1 MINMLENITFK
12 TELSDII
19 TIEEIS
25 ILFDSIANK
34 YSTELVSLGMY
45 PELNKLRKDVLNS
58 TIKQRNAELSKLLT
72 EISQRKREAKI
83 NIWEVLGAMGINKK
97 NLQSKK
103 NIDKKELEQAI
114 YEEEQ
119 IINAYENSIRSLEL
133 KEHKIMNGKY
143 PRIQR
148 YTPTTKINTL
158 RKQLQ
163 HLYRTVMELSEIHDN
178 CFAEYEE
185 RILKL
190 IDKTVITKKLFP
202 KREDKFVTT
211 TYVIESPN
219 NNEDIFVETVD
230 IEYDDNDKNIIY
242 SKDYY
247 QYEPVEQDAE
257 DELIYQLLS
266 QGNYDAADGT
276 INGLL
281 IAIEEPEY

>member
-1 MINMLENITFK
+1 MINVLENITFK
-12 TELSDII
+12 TELSEII

-25 ILFDSIANK
+25 MLFDSIANK
-34 YSTELVSLGMY
+34 YSTSLVSLGLY
-45 PELNKLRKDVLNS
+45 PELNQLRKDVMNS
-58 TIKQRNAELSKLLT
+58 TIKQRNAELSKLLA

-103 NIDKKELEQAI
+103 NVDKKELEQAI

-119 IINAYENSIRSLEL
+119 IINAYESSIRSLEL
-133 KEHKIMNGKY
+133 KEKKIMNGKY
-143 PRIQR
+143 PRILR
-148 YTPTTKINTL
+148 YSSTLEINTL
-158 RKQLQ
+158 RKQLKNM
-163 HLYRTVMELSEIHDN
+163 YNTIMELSAAHDN

-185 RILKL
+185 RLSKL
-190 IDKTVITKKLFP
+190 IEKTIITNPMFP
-202 KREDKFVTT
+202 KKKEKFVTT
-211 TYVIESPN
+211 TYVIGHSNSDDELL
-219 NNEDIFVETVD
+219 IETVD
-230 IEYDDNDKNIIY
+230 IEFKSNENNSTY

-247 QYEPVEQDAE
+247 QYEPVEETAE

-266 QGNYDAADGT
+266 QANYDAADGT